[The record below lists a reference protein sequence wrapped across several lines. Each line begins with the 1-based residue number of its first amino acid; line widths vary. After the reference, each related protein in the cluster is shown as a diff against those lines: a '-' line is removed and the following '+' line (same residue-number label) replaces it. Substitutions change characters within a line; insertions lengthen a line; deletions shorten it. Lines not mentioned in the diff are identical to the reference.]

1 VKNYLAQVTGTV
13 GNGKKLITATGNS
26 RPSTDGRDWRLCGD
40 EYGGQ
45 CAINSDGVIVM
56 STVLAF

>member
-1 VKNYLAQVTGTV
+1 MIADIDFDAVMTG
-13 GNGKKLITATGNS
+13 KS
-26 RPSTDGRDWRLCGD
+26 RPSTDVRDWRLCGD

-45 CAINSDGVIVM
+45 CVINSDGVIVM